1 STVGLSVCADFR
13 AEPLLGGRQQR
24 CFRKYRHANSLGE
37 APYCLHIPITDD
49 STTLPSDCPVMA
61 QWKLEEET
69 VPEDILT
76 LLLSSR
82 LTPITNA
89 SNSSSPVEALLSGE
103 IRLSVYIIRPA
114 SHFATDSN
122 ITVASKFNLRHHVAN
137 HLLVPGQYMLTKVFR
152 IGLVKWIQGC
162 ILRRTGNLTDEVD
175 VHFSLWLIIAAHLGC
190 GALCWT
196 GLHFESSRYS
206 STPICIRSRPF
217 VFNCVPPGDSLTWF
231 VSNLQIELLRVE
243 FDHFSAS
250 QQSLSPSELAQSVLR
265 FARQKP
271 ELATKRLETVANSA
285 SLAGKTIGF
294 EAYKSLFNFLY
305 VIEDFSSALKMFAI
319 AKHSISKE
327 EFQRAARA
335 VTGSFLD
342 PILVDTLF
350 ILFDSDGDGH
360 LSYHEFI
367 ETIRARGIAGAQFTR
382 FSEGQVWLLSR
393 VVVINEYLSSLANC
407 QLCSLSR
414 QPLVHT
420 IQNMVHMLLKNSTV
434 HDRFRSFWNP
444 LGGRSLRVSVN
455 LRFYLNAK
463 CTKSANYTHLHTN
476 LILDPALRFSYWP
489 RYVARLLRF
498 RAVYRKELLGW
509 KLQTEQPFE
518 RPDKKPNE
526 YREDAY
532 LPIWRFSEAPPW
544 NIANRISEFPY
555 PDTDWCVV
563 LPDGKKVRKTLKPM
577 LPEEQLIFKGD
588 RVKILVGP
596 DKGKVGLVSSV
607 LKMRRMVIVDG
618 LNYRLSA
625 VTADDIRREELP
637 LCLDTEIALVDPVD
651 GKPCQPSWR
660 YDDKGNRVRVSLK
673 TGRIIPLPMSARILD
688 DLTDPKAAIRG
699 PKDTPASVVTRVT
712 FNPANDSSK
721 ISFEEDLSV
730 QFGLDTTKKPFPT
743 FWY

>member
-1 STVGLSVCADFR
+1 SSLLPIWAVALFVGPAYILNHHVTHLPRYALDQDRLFLIVCR
-13 AEPLLGGRQQR
+13 PEILLLGQ
-24 CFRKYRHANSLGE
+24 
-37 APYCLHIPITDD
+37 
-49 STTLPSDCPVMA
+49 
-61 QWKLEEET
+61 
-69 VPEDILT
+69 
-76 LLLSSR
+76 
-82 LTPITNA
+82 
-89 SNSSSPVEALLSGE
+89 
-103 IRLSVYIIRPA
+103 
-114 SHFATDSN
+114 
-122 ITVASKFNLRHHVAN
+122 
-137 HLLVPGQYMLTKVFR
+137 
-152 IGLVKWIQGC
+152 
-162 ILRRTGNLTDEVD
+162 
-175 VHFSLWLIIAAHLGC
+175 
-190 GALCWT
+190 
-196 GLHFESSRYS
+196 
-206 STPICIRSRPF
+206 
-217 VFNCVPPGDSLTWF
+217 F

-319 AKHSISKE
+319 AKHSISKGKSHPQTYSCVIDYQFSTLTLVCKLLDNRVFSE

-420 IQNMVHMLLKNSTV
+420 IQNMVHITPIPQSQFK
-434 HDRFRSFWNP
+434 
-444 LGGRSLRVSVN
+444 
-455 LRFYLNAK
+455 
-463 CTKSANYTHLHTN
+463 
-476 LILDPALRFSYWP
+476 DPALRFSYWP